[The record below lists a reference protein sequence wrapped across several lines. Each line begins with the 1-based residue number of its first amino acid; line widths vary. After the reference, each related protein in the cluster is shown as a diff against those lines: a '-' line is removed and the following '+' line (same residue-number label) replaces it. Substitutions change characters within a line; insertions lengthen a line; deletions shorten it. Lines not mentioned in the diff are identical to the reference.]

1 VASKYG
7 LMALSMRGGG
17 NTAKEMER
25 GEKLMKTETS
35 MTDTGRITKLMD
47 PVHTSTTTAADIK
60 ETGKRTSSMVTAW
73 KPGLMVLVTMVTMRR
88 ARNMDRVNIHGAME
102 APTRESS
109 ARIKGRAKVL
119 MITLEYL
126 FHRNPSLE

>member
-7 LMALSMRGGG
+7 MMAPYMRGGG
-17 NTAKEMER
+17 KTTKEMER
-25 GEKLMKTETS
+25 GDKFMKKETS
-35 MTDTGRITKLMD
+35 MTDTGRIIKLTD
-47 PVHTSTTTAADIK
+47 RVHTSTTTAADIK

-73 KPGLMVLVTMVTMRR
+73 KPGLMVLVTMVTTWR

-119 MITLEYL
+119 IITLESL
-126 FHRNPSLE
+126 FNRNPSLD